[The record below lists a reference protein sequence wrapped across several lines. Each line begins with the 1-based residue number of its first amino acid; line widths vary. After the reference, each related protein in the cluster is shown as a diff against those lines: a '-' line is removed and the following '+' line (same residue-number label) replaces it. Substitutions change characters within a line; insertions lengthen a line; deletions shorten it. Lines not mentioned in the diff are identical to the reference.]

1 MKDTELD
8 KILDLASIEVRSL
21 ETKNNQEIIKVDAN
35 DEESVS
41 EHLVDMV
48 NKDREKADQLFSLFY
63 GDLAIGRDHSQ
74 ASKEAVMRALELKIE
89 ASKNIIELLKI
100 KAKKNEATKT
110 ANGVMINVVSERKAG
125 IDLQNVFNHIS
136 NDPQS

>member
-1 MKDTELD
+1 MEEIDLNNILDQASTEL
-8 KILDLASIEVRSL
+8 RSL
-21 ETKNNQEIIKVDAN
+21 ESKPKQEVVKVDAN

-63 GDLAIGRDHSQ
+63 GDLAIGKDHSQ

-100 KAKKNEATKT
+100 KAKKSDTSKT
-110 ANGVMINVVSERKAG
+110 ANGVMINVMSEKKFG
-125 IDLQNVFNHIS
+125 VDLQNVFNHV
-136 NDPQS
+136 NDN